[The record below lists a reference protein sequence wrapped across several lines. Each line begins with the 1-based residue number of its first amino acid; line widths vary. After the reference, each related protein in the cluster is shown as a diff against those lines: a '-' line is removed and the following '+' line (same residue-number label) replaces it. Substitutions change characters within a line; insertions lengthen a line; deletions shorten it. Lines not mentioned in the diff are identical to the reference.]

1 MRTRGVI
8 SSYSRAQPRMAF
20 GFYKRH
26 KRTKAQNRKPLPLQS
41 LLPIARIL
49 SALSVN
55 PYLIYAF
62 PYLIYGINR
71 RTSKKKNAT
80 TIYIYN
86 KTKTHLFILTA
97 FCGSKF
103 KITDYLNIIIDLFL
117 YIFICLDRHL
127 SILLFICFDSI
138 IFVYVFILL
147 FLSMFICLYFYSC
160 TYFFICVYICLCSRK
175 KIQPLFIS
183 LFCYSYIYIIKMIK
197 G

>member
-26 KRTKAQNRKPLPLQS
+26 KRTKAQNRQPLPLQS
-41 LLPIARIL
+41 LLPIATIL
-49 SALSVN
+49 SAQLPIHISSMHFHISSMELTEE
-55 PYLIYAF
+55 P
-62 PYLIYGINR
+62 P
-71 RTSKKKNAT
+71 KKKNST

-97 FCGSKF
+97 FSGYEF
-103 KITDYLNIIIDLFL
+103 KITDYLNIIIDLLL
-117 YIFICLDRHL
+117 YIFICLDRYL
-127 SILLFICFDSI
+127 SILLFICFDKI
-138 IFVYVFILL
+138 MFVYVFILL
-147 FLSMFICLYFYSC
+147 FLSIFICLYFYSC

-183 LFCYSYIYIIKMIK
+183 LFCYSYIQIIKKIK

>member
-1 MRTRGVI
+1 ME
-8 SSYSRAQPRMAF
+8 Q
-20 GFYKRH
+20 
-26 KRTKAQNRKPLPLQS
+26 KAAAITESVAYRYKPL
-41 LLPIARIL
+41 
-49 SALSVN
+49 ALSVN

-62 PYLIYGINR
+62 PYLIYGISR

-86 KTKTHLFILTA
+86 KTKRHLFILTA
-97 FCGSKF
+97 FSGSKF
-103 KITDYLNIIIDLFL
+103 KITDYLKIIIDLFL

-127 SILLFICFDSI
+127 SILLFICFDNI
-138 IFVYVFILL
+138 MFVYVFILL
-147 FLSMFICLYFYSC
+147 FLSIFICLYFYSC

-183 LFCYSYIYIIKMIK
+183 LFCYSYIQIIKKIK

>member
-1 MRTRGVI
+1 M
-8 SSYSRAQPRMAF
+8 
-20 GFYKRH
+20 
-26 KRTKAQNRKPLPLQS
+26 
-41 LLPIARIL
+41 PIVTIL

-62 PYLIYGINR
+62 PYLIYGFNR

-86 KTKTHLFILTA
+86 KTKRHLFILTA

-103 KITDYLNIIIDLFL
+103 KITDYLKIIIDLFL
-117 YIFICLDRHL
+117 YIFICLGRHL
-127 SILLFICFDSI
+127 SILLFICFDNI

-147 FLSMFICLYFYSC
+147 FLSIFVCLYFYSC

-175 KIQPLFIS
+175 KI
-183 LFCYSYIYIIKMIK
+183 
-197 G
+197 

>member
-1 MRTRGVI
+1 ME
-8 SSYSRAQPRMAF
+8 Q
-20 GFYKRH
+20 
-26 KRTKAQNRKPLPLQS
+26 KAAALTESVAYRYNPL
-41 LLPIARIL
+41 
-49 SALSVN
+49 ALSVN

-86 KTKTHLFILTA
+86 KTKRHLFILTA
-97 FCGSKF
+97 FSGSKF
-103 KITDYLNIIIDLFL
+103 KITDYLNIIIDLIL

-127 SILLFICFDSI
+127 SILLFICFDNI

-147 FLSMFICLYFYSC
+147 FLSIFICLYFYSC

-183 LFCYSYIYIIKMIK
+183 LFCYSYIQIIKMIK